1 MIGEGAFSNMSIK
14 KADLV
19 VLGGGPGGYGA
30 SMRAS
35 KSGLTTIVIEKD
47 NPGGVCLNCGC
58 IPTKTLYHIART
70 IDDIKK
76 AATLGIDVSLPK
88 LDFKKA
94 MSRKDRIIEMQR
106 RALES
111 NYKKNNIELIKGA
124 GEITARGKVL
134 VKTSGGQDIEIET
147 KNIIIATGSSASVV
161 EPFDLSEDGIME
173 NSRLLSLEEVPESL
187 LIIGGGVIGIE
198 VANIFSTFGSNVTV
212 IEILPRILSTEDE
225 EISKIIFGILKQK
238 GIDIFVGSKVENFR
252 KSGKRFICNTNRGD
266 ELTADKILMAVG
278 RKPNSTG
285 IGIENAGIN
294 LDKDGYIKVNSH
306 LETNV
311 EGIYAVGDVIGGFQ
325 LAHVASEEGKIAA
338 ENIAGKLKEISY
350 DVIPWTVF
358 TALEIGAVGLNEKQA
373 RKKNIKIC
381 TGVFPFSSSGKAYIT
396 GETGGFIKIISNSET
411 GEIVGAQMIGP
422 RASDLIHEVA
432 VAMKGELLIDDL
444 ASTVHSHPT
453 FSEAVMEAAEDCI
466 GIATYK

>member
-1 MIGEGAFSNMSIK
+1 MSIK

-19 VLGGGPGGYGA
+19 VLGGGPGGYAA

-35 KSGLTTIVIEKD
+35 KSGFTTIVVEKD
-47 NPGGVCLNCGC
+47 NLGGVCLNCGC
-58 IPTKTLYHIART
+58 IPTKTLYHVART
-70 IDDIKK
+70 LDDIKK
-76 AATLGIDVSLPK
+76 AATLGIDVSSPK

-94 MSRKDRIIEMQR
+94 MARKDRIIEMQR

-111 NYKKNNIELIKGA
+111 NFKKNNIELIKGI
-124 GEITARGKVL
+124 GEITARGKVS
-134 VKTSGGQDIEIET
+134 VRTSDGQEIKIET
-147 KNIIIATGSSASVV
+147 KNIIIATGSSAFIA
-161 EPFDLSEDGIME
+161 EPFDLSEDGIMD
-173 NSRLLSLEEVPESL
+173 NTKLLSLEQVPESL

-198 VANIFSTFGSNVTV
+198 AANIFSSFGSSVTV
-212 IEILPRILSTEDE
+212 IEILPRILSVEDE
-225 EISKIIFGILKQK
+225 EISKIIFNILKHK
-238 GIDIFVGSKVENFR
+238 GVDIFTDSKIESFKKNGS
-252 KSGKRFICNTNRGD
+252 RFICTSCSGD
-266 ELTADKILMAVG
+266 KLTADKILMAVG
-278 RKPNSTG
+278 RRPNSAG
-285 IGIENAGIN
+285 IGIENVGIN
-294 LDKDGYIKVNSH
+294 LSKNGYIKVDSH

-338 ENIAGKLKEISY
+338 ENILGKVKEISY

-381 TGVFPFSSSGKAYIT
+381 TGIFPFSSSGKAYIT
-396 GETGGFIKIISNSET
+396 GETEGFVKIISNSET

-422 RASDLIHEVA
+422 RASNLIHEVA

-453 FSEAVMEAAEDCI
+453 FSEAVMEAAEDCV